1 MKAGTPY
8 RFFPQIFVI
17 AIAVFFSAPTGAAKG
32 AARGV
37 VKPEK
42 KPPTD
47 VVAEAEGKV
56 LRWQFNAGE
65 ILELKKFSEQVIK
78 TGGASEKRSVFHRV
92 LLENRAVEPAQGYQL
107 EGTFTTLVRGAASE
121 SAFTE
126 TERHSASF
134 HLTPAG
140 RFSVPVD
147 QYMPNI
153 RSVPTFSELRDP
165 ALKEDA
171 AMEPGTTWEKPGE
184 EVMRFTNL
192 VTVPFNV
199 RYEYR
204 GLENVK
210 SQDGEKNCHKFIANY
225 ELNYGDAEQGGPR
238 VFGYVTSIWFWDAA
252 QGIPYYAQEDYN
264 VIIVNEAGIANEFKI
279 KSRSYYRKFQA
290 RSDAEK
296 ITLAEKLREELV
308 TENPQISVR
317 VTDNGVAISLPEVF
331 FDTDSAK
338 LSGDAKTALR
348 QIGKPLAAAKSRHIR
363 VRGHTDST
371 GDEKHN
377 QQLSEKRAE
386 AVADYLIDKAELNPD
401 TLSFEGRGARDP
413 VADNSIAEGRA
424 KNRRVEIILLD
435 K

>member
-1 MKAGTPY
+1 MSGGT
-8 RFFPQIFVI
+8 RSVIFVVLL
-17 AIAVFFSAPTGAAKG
+17 ALCFGTGDAAGAAKG
-32 AARGV
+32 AARTGG
-37 VKPEK
+37 KAEK
-42 KPPTD
+42 KPAPD
-47 VVAEAEGKV
+47 VLAESEGKL
-56 LRWQFNAGE
+56 LRWHFESGE

-78 TGGASEKRSVFHRV
+78 TGATSEKRSVFHRV
-92 LLENRAVEPAQGYQL
+92 LLETRAVDAAQGYQL
-107 EGTFTTLVRGAASE
+107 EGTFTTLLRGAGSD

-126 TERHSASF
+126 TERHTASF
-134 HLTPAG
+134 HLTPVGTFTVPAG
-140 RFSVPVD
+140 

-153 RSVPTFSELRDP
+153 RSVPTFSDTKDP
-165 ALKEDA
+165 GLKDEA
-171 AMEPGTTWEKPGE
+171 AMEPGTTWEKPGA
-184 EVMRFTNL
+184 EVMRFTDL

-225 ELNYGDAEQGGPR
+225 ELNFGDAELGGPR
-238 VFGYVTSIWFWDAA
+238 VFGYVTSIWFWDSA

-290 RSDAEK
+290 RTDPEK
-296 ITLAEKLREELV
+296 ISLAEKLREELV

-317 VTDNGVAISLPEVF
+317 VTDNGVAISLPDVF
-331 FDTDSAK
+331 FDTDSAS
-338 LSGDAKTALR
+338 LSGDAKSVLK
-348 QIGKPLAAAKSRHIR
+348 QIGKPLATLKNRHIR

-371 GDEKHN
+371 GDEKYN

-386 AVADYLIDKAELNPD
+386 AVAEYLIDKADLNPD
-401 TLSFEGRGARDP
+401 TLSYEGRGARDP
-413 VADNSIAEGRA
+413 IADNSIADGRA